1 MLEQISSDR
10 RQPNVRFLNRIVGML
25 ALACILLL
33 PLVFSASQASAQ
45 SEDQVKAAF
54 LFNFVR
60 YVEWPDEVFEDEGAH
75 VKVCMLGAEAFG
87 SVVTQTVSGKSV
99 GDREVKVES
108 IRSLDSARDC
118 HLLYVGSTEQE
129 KLVDM
134 ISALESAPVF
144 TVSDAEGFA
153 EGGAMA
159 NFFRA
164 DNKIRFEMNP
174 GAAKKAKLKISSR
187 LLRLAKVVK

>member
-1 MLEQISSDR
+1 M
-10 RQPNVRFLNRIVGML
+10 GTL
-25 ALACILLL
+25 ALACVLSM
-33 PLVFSASQASAQ
+33 PFTFASSRASAQ

-60 YVEWPDEVFEDEGAH
+60 YVEWPSEVFENDGAD
-75 VKVCMLGAEAFG
+75 VKICMLDADAFG
-87 SVVTQTVSGKSV
+87 RVVTQIVSGKSV
-99 GDREVKVES
+99 GDRKVKIES
-108 IRSLDSARDC
+108 IRSVDSARDC
-118 HLLYVGSTEQE
+118 HLLYVGSPARETLSD
-129 KLVDM
+129 LV
-134 ISALESAPVF
+134 STLASAPVF

-153 EGGAMA
+153 EGGGMA